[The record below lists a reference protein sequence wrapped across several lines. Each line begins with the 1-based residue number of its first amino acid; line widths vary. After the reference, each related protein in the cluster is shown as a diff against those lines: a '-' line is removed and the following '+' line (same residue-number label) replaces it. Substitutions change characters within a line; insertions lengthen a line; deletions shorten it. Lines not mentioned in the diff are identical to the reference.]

1 MLNISIK
8 QFLLF
13 SFIGLVVIA
22 CENDSSNPVAPEEHV
37 DAEGLVLEH
46 DGVEFYREFE
56 GEVLVNNLT
65 LNSGDDLEL
74 SVHFLDHDG
83 NEIEHEDEEHEGE
96 EDELSFTNYNQSII
110 SFILGSHDEDHSGE
124 EHCDEI
130 VEQSVCEA
138 SDHCE
143 WHVDEGS
150 CEDGDDDHGD
160 DEHGD
165 EEHHELE
172 FELMGISPGTTTF
185 TLSLMHEGHADYI
198 SLPISVTVE

>member
-1 MLNISIK
+1 MLNISMK

-22 CENDSSNPVAPEEHV
+22 CENDSNPVAPEEHI

-56 GEVLVNNLT
+56 GEVLVNNLS
-65 LNSGDDLEL
+65 LSSGDDLEL

-83 NEIEHEDEEHEGE
+83 NEIEHDDEEHDGE

-110 SFILGSHDEDHSGE
+110 SFVLGSHDEDHSE

-130 VEQSVCEA
+130 VEQSECEA

-143 WHVDEGS
+143 WHVDEGL
-150 CEDGDDDHGD
+150 CEDGDDD
-160 DEHGD
+160 HGD

-185 TLSLMHEGHADYI
+185 TLSLMHEGHADYV

>member
-22 CENDSSNPVAPEEHV
+22 CENDSNPVAPEEHI

-46 DGVEFYREFE
+46 DDVEFYREFE

-83 NEIEHEDEEHEGE
+83 NEIEHEDEEHDGE

-110 SFILGSHDEDHSGE
+110 SFVLGSHDEG
-124 EHCDEI
+124 
-130 VEQSVCEA
+130 
-138 SDHCE
+138 
-143 WHVDEGS
+143 
-150 CEDGDDDHGD
+150 
-160 DEHGD
+160 
-165 EEHHELE
+165 HHELE
-172 FELMGISPGTTTF
+172 FELMGIFPGTTTF
-185 TLSLMHEGHADYI
+185 NLSLMHEGHADYI